1 MLTKQKKERIIEKFR
16 THKSDTGS
24 AEVQI
29 AILTAEI
36 KELSKHLKDHRK
48 DFSSRRGLLRKVS
61 QRRRL
66 LRYLHKENE
75 KSFTKLI
82 KILKLKMPRVDQ
94 APGAIIIEEVLAAET
109 ADTPAVAEEAVKT
122 EKPEK
127 PEKTE

>member
-1 MLTKQKKERIIEKFR
+1 MLTKQKKEKIIEKFR

-66 LRYLHKENE
+66 LRYLRKDNE

-82 KILKLKMPRVDQ
+82 KALKLKAPKVDEATQ
-94 APGAIIIEEVLAAET
+94 TIEEEIAATENGSPEAA
-109 ADTPAVAEEAVKT
+109 ADES
-122 EKPEK
+122 
-127 PEKTE
+127 